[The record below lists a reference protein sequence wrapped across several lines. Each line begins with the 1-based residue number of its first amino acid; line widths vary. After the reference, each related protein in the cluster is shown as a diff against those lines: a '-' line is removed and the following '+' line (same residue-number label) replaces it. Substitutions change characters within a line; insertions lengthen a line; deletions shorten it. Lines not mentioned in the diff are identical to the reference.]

1 MPTHQ
6 LNVSSEAPF
15 EVPQKEA
22 IITFGEVFAD
32 GTQINPVRAQDGRLA
47 LRLSRG
53 DTTVVGNRVEHERR
67 YYEPPTW
74 KMLEHVR
81 LPTCSRPHG
90 KTRNLLKK
98 SCEFFRH
105 YGGLDDKDAA
115 LIGRIPL
122 ISAVIDAVPVAPAV
136 IIVGPG
142 HERAARL
149 TELLGHVCRHALQL
163 TGVNTSGFRSLP
175 SGARFTYVIRQP
187 RLSENACELLQN
199 ARSRD
204 LMIPFGG
211 QLLNL
216 FGAQIICTDVAPDVA
231 WAQGSLQ
238 IWMTP
243 GGTPLPAFD
252 VACEDRVTE
261 LQNTLLSFRNQHLE
275 AASRLH
281 IDASKVSPVL
291 RDLAR
296 ALCTATPDDE
306 QLQQEVFV
314 LLRDQDEQIRS
325 DRWISFD
332 TVTLEAIIVAAFHN
346 PGGAPCVAKL
356 AEFAA
361 EILARRGGTTTID
374 AAVLGKR
381 LKLLG
386 FQTQRDSECAK
397 LHLTSEVAKR
407 ANRLAVE
414 FGIET
419 DTKA

>member
-1 MPTHQ
+1 MQSKAQ
-6 LNVSSEAPF
+6 LDG
-15 EVPQKEA
+15 PQNET
-22 IITFGEVFAD
+22 IVTFGEIFSD
-32 GTQINPVRAQDGRLA
+32 GTQINPVRSQDGRLA

-53 DTTVVGNRVEHERR
+53 DTEVVGRRLEHQGR
-67 YYEPPTW
+67 YYEPPSW
-74 KMLEHVR
+74 KMLQHLR

-105 YGGLDDKDAA
+105 YVGLDAKDGA

-122 ISAVIDAVPVAPAV
+122 ISAVIDAVPVAPVV

-149 TELLGHVCRHALQL
+149 TDLLGYVCRHSLML

-175 SGARFTYVIRQP
+175 SGARFTYIIRQP
-187 RLSENACELLQN
+187 RLSEKACEVLQN

-211 QLLNL
+211 QLLNP
-216 FGAQIICTDVAPDVA
+216 FGVQIICTDALPDA
-231 WAQGSLQ
+231 SWSQGALQ
-238 IWMTP
+238 VWMTP
-243 GGTPLPAFD
+243 EGTPLPAFD
-252 VACEDRVTE
+252 VACKDRVAE
-261 LQNTLLSFRNQHLE
+261 LQNTLLSFRNQQLN
-275 AASRLH
+275 AASGLQ
-281 IDASKVSPVL
+281 IDVSKVSPVL

-306 QLQQEVFV
+306 QLQREVFD
-314 LLRDQDEQIRS
+314 LLHDQDEQTRS

-332 TVTLEAIIVAAFHN
+332 TVTLEAIMVAAFHN

-356 AEFAA
+356 AEWAA
-361 EILARRGGTTTID
+361 EILARRGSTTTID
-374 AAVLGKR
+374 AAVMGKR
-381 LKLLG
+381 LKMLG
-386 FQTQRDSECAK
+386 FQTQRDTECSK
-397 LHLTSEVAKR
+397 LHLTPEVTER

-414 FGIET
+414 FGIQT
-419 DTKA
+419 DTKK